1 MSIAPNPHRRILVLT
16 TACALVA
23 GVVLTAPQG
32 AIGVGPCQVTASHLK
47 LKSSQRFAAASTL
60 KRYRASVDYPIGTAY
75 DQKSNVL
82 LATYPAGAEP
92 TLLTSTLADRTTTG
106 GMVKAQR
113 PKALAAINGD
123 FFLARRIEHRNYEIA
138 RGPMV
143 RDGVLV
149 SADRQRSRAIG
160 VDTLG
165 NPFAGS
171 VGVRG
176 SVYSATVPAVT
187 IQGVNWYEVQPDGAT
202 VYTTDWTAATRR
214 PAGAVEWVIDD
225 LNRIAEIRTSTFR
238 PWRRGEPVAVGT
250 RVVAFADSAAVV
262 GAQGLVGQRA
272 HVVIRQTTSTGVTV
286 NAAVGR
292 GAELVDQGVAAP
304 LGCDA
309 YSYSRAARP
318 RTVIGWTRKGV
329 WRTMTIPGVTFT
341 TAGLRDGGLGLAM
354 ESVIAERLG
363 LFQAYELDGGGS
375 TTLYTRSHKSGWTR
389 RDLFGVT
396 GGNYEREVPN
406 ALAFTLPAK

>member
-1 MSIAPNPHRRILVLT
+1 M
-16 TACALVA
+16 
-23 GVVLTAPQG
+23 
-32 AIGVGPCQVTASHLK
+32 
-47 LKSSQRFAAASTL
+47 
-60 KRYRASVDYPIGTAY
+60 
-75 DQKSNVL
+75 L
-82 LATYPAGAEP
+82 LATYPVGAEP

-106 GMVKAQR
+106 AMVKAQR
-113 PKALAAINGD
+113 PKSLAAINGD

-406 ALAFTLPAK
+406 ALAFILPAK